1 MEWLIIVLYGASS
14 LIICTFSLVQLN
26 LTFHYLKTKKGVQKT
41 QSLPLSHHPMVT
53 IQLPIYNEKYV
64 VSRLLNAVLNM
75 EYPKDRLEIQI
86 LDDSTDET
94 TRIIKETLNKMDNDS
109 FDIKHIIR
117 SKRTGYKAGAL
128 QYGMEKCS
136 GEFITIFDADF
147 VPEKNF
153 LLKTLPH
160 FVDENIGMIQTKW
173 THLNSNY
180 GFLTKIQAFW
190 LNAHFTIEQKGRE
203 HAGSFI
209 NFNGTSGIWRKIC
222 IEESGGWQ
230 FDTLTED
237 LDLSYRAQL
246 KGWKFIYK
254 EEIESPAEL
263 PILLPAIKSQ
273 QYRWNKGGAET
284 ARKILKNV
292 LTSTIGWKHKIH
304 AVFHLLN
311 GSVFLLILIAALLS
325 IPMLYIK
332 NKNPELNVVFNFGG
346 VFMVGF
352 CSIAYFYWIASK
364 YTQTKN
370 IVRYFCKYFIAF
382 MIFSM
387 GMTLHN
393 SIAILEGY
401 FGIKTPFVRTPKFN
415 ITSKKEWKGNK
426 YLVQKLNFVT
436 LLEGLLATYFVY
448 GVLSG
453 IKLQE
458 YGLLLFHLMMAIGF
472 SMVFLLSIK
481 SLKYT

>member
-1 MEWLIIVLYGASS
+1 MER
-14 LIICTFSLVQLN
+14 CN
-26 LTFHYLKTKKGVQKT
+26 
-41 QSLPLSHHPMVT
+41 
-53 IQLPIYNEKYV
+53 
-64 VSRLLNAVLNM
+64 
-75 EYPKDRLEIQI
+75 
-86 LDDSTDET
+86 
-94 TRIIKETLNKMDNDS
+94 
-109 FDIKHIIR
+109 
-117 SKRTGYKAGAL
+117 
-128 QYGMEKCS
+128 

-147 VPEKNF
+147 VPEKKF

-209 NFNGTSGIWRKIC
+209 NFNGTSGIWRKAC

-472 SMVFLLSIK
+472 TMVFLLSIK